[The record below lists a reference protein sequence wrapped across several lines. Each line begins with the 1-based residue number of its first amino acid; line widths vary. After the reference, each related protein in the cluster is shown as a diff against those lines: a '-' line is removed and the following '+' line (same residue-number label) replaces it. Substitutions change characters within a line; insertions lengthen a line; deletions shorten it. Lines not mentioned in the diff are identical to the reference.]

1 MRLEPRERIVNFDPV
16 LEGGVGGR
24 TKVQVSNM
32 CFGACMGESGM
43 DGGCRGG
50 VLAVLLFGCWLLVVW
65 LLGFSL
71 KTVVSQHLITN
82 HQTVIPLAIH

>member
-1 MRLEPRERIVNFDPV
+1 VRLEPREKIVNFDPV
-16 LEGGVGGR
+16 LEKGRGGGGGA
-24 TKVQVSNM
+24 KVQVSSVLGHEWGKEVN
-32 CFGACMGESGM
+32 
-43 DGGCRGG
+43 GGGGGG
-50 VLAVLLFGCWLLVVW
+50 VLAVW

>member
-1 MRLEPRERIVNFDPV
+1 MN
-16 LEGGVGGR
+16 GGG
-24 TKVQVSNM
+24 
-32 CFGACMGESGM
+32 
-43 DGGCRGG
+43 GG
-50 VLAVLLFGCWLLVVW
+50 VLAVWLFGCLAVW